1 MDYLKNLKAFFLATI
16 VIVFFGCNENDTTSS
31 TQGTSRISVKL
42 MDDPGD
48 YENVFIDVIDVMVK
62 FDEDDNDD
70 DSGWQSLEAINTGI
84 YDLLELTGGV
94 NVLLVDD
101 YEIPS
106 GTLKQIR
113 LILGEDNTVVI
124 DGETFP
130 LRTPSA
136 QQSGL
141 KIQVNEILEGNF
153 GYTFL
158 LDFDVDESIVMAGN
172 SGNINLKPVIR
183 ATVEASTGAIG
194 GNVTPID
201 VQMEISTTN
210 GVDTISAFTDEDGY
224 FVLVG
229 LPQGSYTVTV
239 TPDPTSELATQ
250 SIENV
255 EVNVG
260 EITDLGIISM
270 E

>member
-1 MDYLKNLKAFFLATI
+1 MNYLKHLKSYFLVLTAI
-16 VIVFFGCNENDTTSS
+16 IFIGCTGSNTTS
-31 TQGTSRISVKL
+31 TLGTSKISVKL

-48 YENVFIDVIDVMVK
+48 YENVFIEVVDVKVK
-62 FDEDDNDD
+62 VNDDSEDDN
-70 DSGWQSLEAINTGI
+70 GWQSLEAINTGV
-84 YDLLELTGGV
+84 YDLLELTGGI
-94 NVLLVDD
+94 NVLLVDE

-106 GTLKQIR
+106 GMLNQIR
-113 LILGEDNTVVI
+113 LILGEDNTIVI

-141 KIQVNEILEGNF
+141 KIKVNETVEAGYN
-153 GYTFL
+153 YTFL

-183 ATVEASTGAIG
+183 ASIEATSGAISG
-194 GNVTPID
+194 SVTPAEI
-201 VQMEISTTN
+201 QTEISASN
-210 GVDTISAFTDEDGY
+210 GVDTISTFTNEEGN

-229 LPQGSYTVTV
+229 LTEGTYTVSV
-239 TPDPTSELATQ
+239 TPDSASELT
-250 SIENV
+250 SLTIENV
-255 EVNVG
+255 EVTSG
-260 EITDLGIISM
+260 ETTDLGIIAL

>member
-1 MDYLKNLKAFFLATI
+1 MLFR
-16 VIVFFGCNENDTTSS
+16 S
-31 TQGTSRISVKL
+31 T
-42 MDDPGD
+42 
-48 YENVFIDVIDVMVK
+48 
-62 FDEDDNDD
+62 
-70 DSGWQSLEAINTGI
+70 
-84 YDLLELTGGV
+84 
-94 NVLLVDD
+94 
-101 YEIPS
+101 
-106 GTLKQIR
+106 
-113 LILGEDNTVVI
+113 
-124 DGETFP
+124 
-130 LRTPSA
+130 
-136 QQSGL
+136 
-141 KIQVNEILEGNF
+141 LEGNF

-172 SGNINLKPVIR
+172 SGNISLKPVIR

-201 VQMEISTTN
+201 VQMEISATN

-229 LPQGSYTVTV
+229 LSQGSYTVTV

-250 SIENV
+250 TIENV

>member
-1 MDYLKNLKAFFLATI
+1 MIYLKHLKSFFLSII
-16 VIVFFGCNENDTTSS
+16 VIVFVGCNESDTTAS
-31 TQGTSRISVKL
+31 TQGTSKISVKL

-48 YENVFIDVIDVMVK
+48 YENVFIDVVDVRVK
-62 FDEDDNDD
+62 FGSDNDD
-70 DSGWQSLEAINTGI
+70 ENGWQSLEAINTGI

-141 KIQVNEILEGNF
+141 KIQVNETLEGNY

-183 ATVEASTGAIG
+183 ATVEASTGAISG
-194 GNVTPID
+194 SVTPID
-201 VQMEISTTN
+201 VQMEISATN
-210 GVDTISAFTDEDGY
+210 GVDTISSFTDEDGY

-250 SIENV
+250 TIENV

-260 EITDLGIISM
+260 ETTDLGIISI

>member
-1 MDYLKNLKAFFLATI
+1 MNYLKQLKSFFFVITTI
-16 VIVFFGCNENDTTSS
+16 IFIGCTDSS
-31 TQGTSRISVKL
+31 TTTPTQENSKISVKL

-48 YENVFIDVIDVMVK
+48 YDNVFVEIIDVKVK
-62 FDEDDNDD
+62 INDESEDEN
-70 DSGWQSLEAINTGI
+70 GWQSLEAINTGV
-84 YDLLELTGGV
+84 YDLLELTGGI

-106 GTLKQIR
+106 GMLNQIR
-113 LILGEDNTVVI
+113 LILGEENTIVI

-141 KIQVNEILEGNF
+141 KIKVNETLQAGYN
-153 GYTFL
+153 YTFL
-158 LDFDVDESIVMAGN
+158 LDFDVDESIVIAGN

-183 ATVEASTGAIG
+183 ATVEADSGAISG
-194 GNVTPID
+194 SITPSEI
-201 VQMEISTTN
+201 QTEISATDGN
-210 GVDTISAFTDEDGY
+210 DTISAFTDEDGG

-229 LPQGSYTVTV
+229 LAEGTYTVTI
-239 TPDPTSELATQ
+239 TPDAASGLTSQT
-250 SIENV
+250 IENV
-255 EVNVG
+255 VVNVG
-260 EITDLGIISM
+260 ETTDLGIIAL

>member
-1 MDYLKNLKAFFLATI
+1 MNYLKHLKSFFLLII
-16 VIVFFGCNENDTTSS
+16 VIVFVGCNESNTTSS
-31 TQGTSRISVKL
+31 TQGNSRISVKL

-48 YENVFIDVIDVMVK
+48 YENVFIDVFDVMVK

-70 DSGWQSLEAINTGI
+70 DNGWQSLEAINTGI

-113 LILGEDNTVVI
+113 LILGEDNTIVI

-141 KIQVNEILEGNF
+141 KILVNETLEGNY

-183 ATVEASTGAIG
+183 ATVEASTGAISG
-194 GNVTPID
+194 HVTPID
-201 VQMEISTTN
+201 VQMEISATD
-210 GVDTISAFTDEDGY
+210 GVDTISAFSDEEGN

-229 LPQGSYTVTV
+229 LPQGSYTVIV
-239 TPDPTSELATQ
+239 TPDPVSGLTTQ
-250 SIENV
+250 TIENV

-260 EITDLGIISM
+260 ETTDLGLILI